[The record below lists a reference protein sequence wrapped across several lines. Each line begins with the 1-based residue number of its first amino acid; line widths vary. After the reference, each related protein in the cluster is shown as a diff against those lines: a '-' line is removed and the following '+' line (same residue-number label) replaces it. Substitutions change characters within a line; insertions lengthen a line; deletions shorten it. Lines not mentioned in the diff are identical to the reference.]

1 MKSDNL
7 LFIIFLLII
16 FFWGLYVTV
25 KFKPS
30 CGTCKKEHMCN
41 KCKKEPMTVQSDKSC
56 PDMLVKK
63 GNVLMLYNSNEPTSS
78 TNPIPFF
85 NLDEYINYLEIQK
98 QKGIDCPVLFI
109 QEENNAQGENVYRVR
124 PSPFDQQGGLP
135 SVPDLSKQD
144 IDKINNAVKVL
155 DATKNNL
162 PYNKN
167 QYPSFDS
174 HGQHIGEYTQI
185 DAIHD
190 STSSKKIS
198 DNPMDFNWAG
208 PTYTKQMVDSGK
220 YVDNEITKPV
230 LFNPKTRFLPD
241 IPSHIP
247 PPMDIL

>member
-7 LFIIFLLII
+7 LFIIFLLIV
-16 FFWGLYVTV
+16 FFMGLYATV
-25 KFKPS
+25 NFKPS
-30 CGTCKKEHMCN
+30 CT
-41 KCKKEPMTVQSDKSC
+41 KCKKEPMTLQSDSSC
-56 PDMLVKK
+56 PNMLVKK

-135 SVPDLSKQD
+135 TVPDLSKED
-144 IDKINNAVKVL
+144 IDKIDNAVKVL
-155 DATKNNL
+155 DATRNNL
-162 PYNKN
+162 PYNNN
-167 QYPSFDS
+167 QYPGFDS
-174 HGQHIGEYTQI
+174 HGQHIGEYTQL
-185 DAIHD
+185 DAVHD

-198 DNPMDFNWAG
+198 DNPMDYNWAG

-230 LFNPKTRFLPD
+230 FSIRRLAFYLIFLLTFL
-241 IPSHIP
+241 HQGTFYNFF
-247 PPMDIL
+247 L